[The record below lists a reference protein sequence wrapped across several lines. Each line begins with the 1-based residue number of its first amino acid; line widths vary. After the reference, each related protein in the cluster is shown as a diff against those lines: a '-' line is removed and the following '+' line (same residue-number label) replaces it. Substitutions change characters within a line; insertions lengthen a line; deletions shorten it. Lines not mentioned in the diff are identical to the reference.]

1 MDLGNQN
8 SLTPD
13 RDKSAEPGIR
23 TPRAAP
29 GFYRTTSSVF
39 YVTGDGRVFLVS
51 TPGEHVCLCPRE
63 ELAAD
68 AVRVVD
74 ITDAALLLVADTA
87 EQLASP
93 SGRHLR
99 ADAGRDARV
108 LAASLLQDLL
118 VAVSDTIG
126 HVLLDEKPA
135 DVDALHERVEGLV
148 LTSQSHRRRLSDQ
161 RVNSRGRSRG
171 LPPPPPSTPRLALPF
186 RHRGDYVGW
195 FTGMVM
201 AGEALGVASVRD
213 AHLRGD
219 LWTVS
224 QEGILYV
231 FRCRATTLADT
242 GSGSPGLKRPSQIV
256 DAADPQP
263 AATSTP

>member
-1 MDLGNQN
+1 MDLGNQT

-13 RDKSAEPGIR
+13 RDAQAEPGIQA
-23 TPRAAP
+23 PRP
-29 GFYRTTSSVF
+29 ESGFYRTTSSVF

-51 TPGEHVCLCPRE
+51 APGEHVCLRPRD

-74 ITDAALLLVADTA
+74 ITGAALLLVADTA

-118 VAVSDTIG
+118 VAASDTIG
-126 HVLLDEKPA
+126 HVLLDEQPA
-135 DVDALHERVEGLV
+135 DVDALHERVGGLV
-148 LTSQSHRRRLSDQ
+148 LTSQAHRRRLSDQ

-171 LPPPPPSTPRLALPF
+171 LPPPPPSIPRLALPF

-195 FTGMVM
+195 FTGMLM

-224 QEGILYV
+224 QEGILHV
-231 FRCRATTLADT
+231 FRCRAMTLADT
-242 GSGSPGLKRPSQIV
+242 GSGSPGLERPSQTV
-256 DAADPQP
+256 GTAELQP
-263 AATSTP
+263 AAVSTP

>member
-1 MDLGNQN
+1 MDLGNQT
-8 SLTPD
+8 SLTPN
-13 RDKSAEPGIR
+13 RDLRTEPDIR
-23 TPRAAP
+23 TSRAAS
-29 GFYRTTSSVF
+29 GFYRTRSSVL

-51 TPGEHVCLCPRE
+51 APGEHVCLRPRD

-74 ITDAALLLVADTA
+74 ITGAALLLVADTA

-118 VAVSDTIG
+118 VAASDTIG
-126 HVLLDEKPA
+126 HILLDEQTA

-148 LTSQSHRRRLSDQ
+148 LTSQAHRRRLSDQ
-161 RVNSRGRSRG
+161 RINSRGRSRG
-171 LPPPPPSTPRLALPF
+171 LPPPPPSIPRLALPF

-195 FTGMVM
+195 FTGMFM

-231 FRCRATTLADT
+231 FRCRPLTLADT
-242 GSGSPGLKRPSQIV
+242 GSGSLGLERPSQTV
-256 DAADPQP
+256 GAADLQP
-263 AATSTP
+263 AAVSMP

>member
-1 MDLGNQN
+1 MDLGNQT

-13 RDKSAEPGIR
+13 RDMQTEPDIR
-23 TPRAAP
+23 TPRAAS
-29 GFYRTTSSVF
+29 GFYRTRSSVF
-39 YVTGDGRVFLVS
+39 YVTGDGRVFLIS
-51 TPGEHVCLCPRE
+51 APGEHVCLRPRD

-74 ITDAALLLVADTA
+74 ITGAALLLVADTA

-99 ADAGRDARV
+99 EDAGRDARV
-108 LAASLLQDLL
+108 LVASLLQDLL
-118 VAVSDTIG
+118 VAASDTIG
-126 HVLLDEKPA
+126 HVLLDEQPA

-148 LTSQSHRRRLSDQ
+148 LASQAHRRRLSDQ

-171 LPPPPPSTPRLALPF
+171 LPPPSPSIPRLALPF

-195 FTGMVM
+195 FTGMLM

-231 FRCRATTLADT
+231 FRCRPLTLADT
-242 GSGSPGLKRPSQIV
+242 GSGSPGPERQLRTV
-256 DAADPQP
+256 DAADLQ
-263 AATSTP
+263 AAAVSTP